1 MSIGQC
7 QSVNGVE
14 KVKSVHVKQLEGIL
28 FRLCQC
34 IQSKSIVYKRSTRRV
49 IEREK
54 RRTEKDDILRGR

>member
-7 QSVNGVE
+7 QSVNGV
-14 KVKSVHVKQLEGIL
+14 KKDKSVHVEQLEGIL

-34 IQSKSIVYKRSTRRV
+34 IQSKSIAYNRSTRRV

-54 RRTEKDDILRGR
+54 RI